1 MYLFLAFC
9 GKFTNIPL
17 YYTYNEVGIIYTQEE
32 QATWSIYIQLSEI
45 PLSILMNLI
54 LSSYCDTVGHKLPLV
69 LPTVGSA
76 LASLILAVL
85 ATPSLLAV
93 PIPVCFVYSVVHS
106 AFGGYSMVSII
117 QPYITAATSYI
128 LIS

>member
-1 MYLFLAFC
+1 MD
-9 GKFTNIPL
+9 
-17 YYTYNEVGIIYTQEE
+17 IIYTQEE

-106 AFGGYSMVSII
+106 AFGGYSMVSSNYLI
-117 QPYITAATSYI
+117 YITTALQQVTC
-128 LIS
+128 LISESVVELSTASMIPICDQT